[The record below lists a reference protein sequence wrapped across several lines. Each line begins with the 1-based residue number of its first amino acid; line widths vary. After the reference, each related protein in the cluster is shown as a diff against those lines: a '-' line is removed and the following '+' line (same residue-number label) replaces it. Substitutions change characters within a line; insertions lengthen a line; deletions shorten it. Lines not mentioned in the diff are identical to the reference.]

1 MMSRFEE
8 IEKRINNPKSPQ
20 HKRQKTPERTP
31 DRVVRSER
39 KDLIVSVTKL

>member
-8 IEKRINNPKSPQ
+8 IEKRINNPQ